1 MKAPVNG
8 NRVKVDDD
16 DVESLDLDLVE
27 MTTMIKIVLI
37 MIVE

>member
-1 MKAPVNG
+1 MKVPVNG
-8 NRVKVDDD
+8 NRVKVDD
-16 DVESLDLDLVE
+16 VESLDLDLDLVE